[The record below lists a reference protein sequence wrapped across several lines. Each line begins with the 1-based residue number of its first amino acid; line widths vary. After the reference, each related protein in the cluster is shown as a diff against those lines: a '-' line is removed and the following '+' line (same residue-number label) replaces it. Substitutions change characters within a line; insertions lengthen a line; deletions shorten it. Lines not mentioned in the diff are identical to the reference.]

1 VFVGKNPRECGDLV
15 RGEYNCGIVSFRQ
28 IRSSSSPTK
37 DAPFSGASAAALNIS
52 HSSYLS
58 TSNNKEALIDSNE
71 GDGAVRHSEDAVKP
85 SDYTEHQK
93 LQVGDCVLVE
103 TWPAFVGKYQNSN
116 HFAMV
121 REIPGSRP
129 PRRKQPMDK
138 FRLVFAGAV
147 LLGMVVLASLEITNL
162 FEAAVGASFLVIGTK
177 ILSVNDAFNSINGRV
192 ILAIAAIFGVANALE
207 KTAVAKVIADFIVTL
222 LEPTVIRYMY
232 SLQQIGY
239 SCLSLLFFVEYYRS
253 FDGHFFHH
261 LRPWSCYW

>member
-1 VFVGKNPRECGDLV
+1 VFVGKNPHECGDLV
-15 RGEYNCGIVSFRQ
+15 REEYNCAIVSFRQ
-28 IRSSSSPTK
+28 IRSSGSPTKDK
-37 DAPFSGASAAALNIS
+37 DAPFSASAAALNIS

-58 TSNNKEALIDSNE
+58 TSNKEALIDGNE
-71 GDGAVRHSEDAVKP
+71 GGGAVRYSGDVARP
-85 SDYTEHQK
+85 SDYTEYQK

-138 FRLVFAGAV
+138 FRLVFAGVV

-177 ILSVNDAFNSINGRV
+177 ILSVNEAFNSINGRV

-207 KTAVAKVIADFIVTL
+207 KTAVAKVIADFIVTV
-222 LEPTVIRYMY
+222 LEPTVIRRMY
-232 SLQQIGY
+232 SLHATNRILM
-239 SCLSLLFFVEYYRS
+239 SFSTLFCRILSFF
-253 FDGHFFHH
+253 
-261 LRPWSCYW
+261 